1 MNAVSRQLLKQV
13 GVRTQPSS
21 ALLRHGKARLGL
33 GARVQ
38 DRTGG
43 PVIAKLCTPI
53 GGQMAGLPAG
63 QVGGRQACESL

>member
-43 PVIAKLCTPI
+43 PVMGQAVHAYRWADGWPASWA
-53 GGQMAGLPAG
+53 GGWAAGL
-63 QVGGRQACESL
+63 